1 MQQLSASIKGVERE
15 RVRDDGGVKDT
26 RTTHQETIKDLEK
39 SLKELETNLTC
50 VQSEKGEIFNKLKLT
65 GQAQVIHGIDDSR
78 VSGIKR
84 DLSTKMA
91 ELLESENLLK
101 TKINLVKTALS
112 KTRLIEQQ
120 VQKIQLQQTLHKA
133 ESANVFAALEAVGGS
148 LEEVEKSVTETEEN
162 LDLLRDIGS
171 TYDASTSEAV
181 DFTMD
186 ADKLVAAALSEGQTV
201 FTTISA
207 GDASG
212 ISMSEILE
220 DERRKEEELKN
231 LMSAI
236 YGTAA
241 ATVVAPSH
249 VSGASR
255 YPRFPEAPTEAV
267 FGLGSSTTTAP
278 LASDAARVSLGKRSI
293 EMPDTDA
300 MERMMASMDMSP
312 K

>member
-1 MQQLSASIKGVERE
+1 VGIEEEGASGVCTKNKTRQDKNMSPWLKGLSGWLSPPSTSIKHGAGAGAGAGTGAGAGAGASAGTSEIKARAKGRGAMQQLSASIKGVERE

-26 RTTHQETIKDLEK
+26 RKTHQETIKDLEK

-162 LDLLRDIGS
+162 LDL
-171 TYDASTSEAV
+171 
-181 DFTMD
+181 
-186 ADKLVAAALSEGQTV
+186 
-201 FTTISA
+201 
-207 GDASG
+207 
-212 ISMSEILE
+212 
-220 DERRKEEELKN
+220 
-231 LMSAI
+231 
-236 YGTAA
+236 
-241 ATVVAPSH
+241 
-249 VSGASR
+249 
-255 YPRFPEAPTEAV
+255 PRFPEAPTEAV